1 MAIGGT
7 VSKPIF
13 VKDGQYLSLTADAAV
28 TLGNFVK
35 MGTTAGSCDVCG
47 ADELAIGVAVGGN
60 RFSRT
65 ATDNVVAAGQ
75 KVTVCTRGIVNVYTD
90 ASAITVGGYVSTA
103 AAGVAKS
110 GAVTNLVT
118 ATAIAL
124 EANGSAASTI
134 QVKLLRG

>member
-1 MAIGGT
+1 MAGT

-13 VKDGQYLSLTADAAV
+13 VKDGQYLSLTAEAAI
-28 TLGNFVK
+28 TLGQFVK
-35 MGTTAGSCDVCG
+35 MGSAAGTCDVCG

-65 ATDNVVAAGQ
+65 ATDNTIAIGQ

-103 AAGVAKS
+103 AAGVAKA
-110 GAVTNLVT
+110 GAVTTLVT